1 MFRSNRM
8 ENQTLKKIQNL
19 FFTPKPGADADV
31 NPLHPLVSVHI
42 LHTVLGTYFIMP
54 IRRIC
59 LTIKSFLVSDHF
71 FYSCNLSV

>member
-71 FYSCNLSV
+71 FYSCNLHV